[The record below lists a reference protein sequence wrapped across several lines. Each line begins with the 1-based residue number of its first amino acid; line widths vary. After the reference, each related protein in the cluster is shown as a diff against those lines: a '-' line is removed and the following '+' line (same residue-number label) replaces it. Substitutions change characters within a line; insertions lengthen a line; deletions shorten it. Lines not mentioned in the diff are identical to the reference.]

1 MFIKFNNAIR
11 TELQLAGKLPI
22 CVSKSVFSSI
32 CFLLPSPTS
41 LYSVSIVYDT
51 ALHSCVKNWLQS
63 INLSSML
70 EITLPKLR
78 TTQSTI
84 DIWVKNIFTTTAHN
98 DPSKE
103 SQLSKVPP
111 FPNLCILN
119 RNHDS
124 YFREKT
130 ENIYRRY
137 NLPHF
142 FHPLHNLP

>member
-41 LYSVSIVYDT
+41 LCSVSIVYNT
-51 ALHSCVKNWLQS
+51 ALHSSVKNWLQS

-84 DIWVKNIFTTTAHN
+84 DIWVKNIFTTTIGMFMPA
-98 DPSKE
+98 PSFLLSPFLPLLWPISQVNKVKQILLKYFKNPKDAKE
-103 SQLSKVPP
+103 KK
-111 FPNLCILN
+111 N
-119 RNHDS
+119 
-124 YFREKT
+124 KW
-130 ENIYRRY
+130 
-137 NLPHF
+137 
-142 FHPLHNLP
+142 